1 MEKNQKDKNYYE
13 DEIDLG
19 KLFFVLWVKKRFI
32 ILFTSIITLL
42 VIGVILITSV
52 GEEELFLANSRIKI
66 YSDDYKNMVI
76 SSLQSNTFSSKIK
89 AQYPDLN
96 KEQIYFTFS
105 NEEIEKEM
113 LINVIDSSQ
122 ERSAEIV
129 NFTTHY
135 LNEIVNQ
142 IYKDDIKKNN
152 ENNKLLLEDLESTKD
167 QLEIISDVIEVYYK
181 KLDETTST
189 DERALIR
196 EQITEYSKK
205 EKSYKT
211 HILAGEMRE
220 YFDYSKM
227 KILDSAKPPLFSLQ
241 ELAKQKKLA
250 EDLKGYKF
258 KRINKRLVVV
268 ISFLISFILAIFIVL
283 ITNFIKDNK
292 DRFAE

>member
-66 YSDDYKNMVI
+66 YSNDYKNMVI
-76 SSLQSNTFSSKIK
+76 SSLQSNNFSSKIK
-89 AQYPDLN
+89 TQYPDLN
-96 KEQIYFTFS
+96 MEQIYFTFS
-105 NEEIEKEM
+105 NEEKEM

-122 ERSAEIV
+122 ERSAEIA

-189 DERALIR
+189 DERAILR

-211 HILAGEMRE
+211 HILASEMRE

-241 ELAKQKKLA
+241 ELAKQKELA